1 MVGYIL
7 LGICALVGFCS
18 DMYEAIDSFK
28 KGKRSRGII
37 SLILAAL
44 MLIIFIMCIHTFIS
58 GSWDIHFHFKHSGT
72 RVIQ

>member
-7 LGICALVGFCS
+7 WGICALVGFCS

-44 MLIIFIMCIHTFIS
+44 MLIIFIMCIHTLVS
-58 GSWDIHFHFKHSGT
+58 SSWDIHFHLNHSTT
-72 RVIQ
+72 RVIK